1 MSEQRQSPEA
11 APRPRAT
18 PRPSSRPSDLYLDVF
33 RQSPIAQGLIAVDAT
48 FTDLNQAGSRLV
60 GYEPHELI
68 GQGFALVTHDDSLT
82 DAMNA
87 FVLLASGEREELT
100 IEMVLVHKDG
110 TPIPVEVSGTLVR
123 DAAGE
128 PSRFLVAARDV
139 GEAPGLHTPGH
150 DALTELPD
158 RRWFTQRL
166 SQAVARAA
174 RQRTVL
180 GVFFV
185 DLDGFKT
192 VNDQLGHFAGDQAL
206 FTVAGRLDGV
216 VRPGDTVARYGGDE
230 FVILCEDLPGE
241 GEAAEIAS
249 RVVAAVERPLRVAE
263 GEVRITASVGV
274 AVSEPG
280 GALGTTLIHAADA
293 AMYHAKGAGKNHYRV
308 VRI

>member
-1 MSEQRQSPEA
+1 MSEQRQPPEGA
-11 APRPRAT
+11 QPQTTADEA
-18 PRPSSRPSDLYLDVF
+18 SSRAADLYLDVF
-33 RQSPIAQGLIAVDAT
+33 RQSPVAQGLIDSDAT
-48 FTDLNQAGSRLV
+48 FTDLNRAGSRLV
-60 GYEPHELI
+60 GYEPHELV

-87 FVLLASGEREELT
+87 FVLLASGEREQLT

-123 DAAGE
+123 DSSGL
-128 PSRFLVAARDV
+128 PVRFLVAAREI
-139 GEAPGLHTPGH
+139 GEPPGLHTPGH

-180 GVFFV
+180 AVYFV
-185 DLDGFKT
+185 DLDGFKA

-206 FTVAGRLDGV
+206 FIVAGRLDGV

-230 FVILCEDLPGE
+230 FVIVCEDLPGE
-241 GEAAEIAS
+241 DEAAEIAS

-280 GALGTTLIHAADA
+280 GALGATLIHAADA
-293 AMYHAKGAGKNHYRV
+293 AMYQAKEAGKNHYRV